1 MSKVIYK
8 EHGSPANIGRSKKV
22 ERHEEGPSNK
32 RSKVDLCRGA
42 KINRGIMRLSNTMI
56 HGICTRWYTHRR
68 ILLRNFH
75 PAKALSSNFIAYRDP
90 LFSMHLWNSL
100 ALVSYP
106 TPIATD
112 SRQKIENANYKY
124 PVERRSSTFRTP
136 KPMYVSSNEHRTC

>member
-100 ALVSYP
+100 ARVLPAIDRDRLAPENRKRKLYIP
-106 TPIATD
+106 CRTPIFDFSHPETYL
-112 SRQKIENANYKY
+112 RVIE
-124 PVERRSSTFRTP
+124 RT
-136 KPMYVSSNEHRTC
+136 